1 MIRLRILFVTLL
13 MLVFNTNAFAQL
25 EGEEDLAAGHEVTPT
40 FTPGTRARTPI
51 DMYEGALMLVATSMI
66 VGYYFVKNRR
76 QVN

>member
-13 MLVFNTNAFAQL
+13 MLVFNTNVFAEL
-25 EGEEDLAAGHEVTPT
+25 EGEDDVYITTPT
-40 FTPGTRARTPI
+40 FQPGTVKTPI
-51 DMYEGALMLVATSMI
+51 DMYEGVLMIVATSMI